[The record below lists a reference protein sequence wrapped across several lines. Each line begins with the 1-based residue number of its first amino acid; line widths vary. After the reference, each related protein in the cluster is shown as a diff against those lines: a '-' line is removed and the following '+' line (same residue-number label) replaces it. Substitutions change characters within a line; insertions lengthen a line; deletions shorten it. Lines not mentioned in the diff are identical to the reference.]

1 MDIKLVFKT
10 VDLYKEVIK
19 NVTNIKEKI
28 IKEKNILKEEKYRD
42 IKNIGK

>member
-19 NVTNIKEKI
+19 NVTNNKEKI

-42 IKNIGK
+42 IINIGK